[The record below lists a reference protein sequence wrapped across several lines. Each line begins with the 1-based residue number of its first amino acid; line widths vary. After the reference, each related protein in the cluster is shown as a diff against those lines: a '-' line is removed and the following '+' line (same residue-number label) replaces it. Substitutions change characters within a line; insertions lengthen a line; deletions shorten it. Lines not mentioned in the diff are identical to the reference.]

1 MTTLPITLSGSFRS
15 ADKRV
20 NNGSQTVTHDPP
32 QMSTNLAEQISRR
45 FPGGISRKIQDMFA
59 LLRPAMQCTTTESTS
74 FSSLPKYRTKTWYA
88 QHGGRGKDKKSDQ
101 FLEWAIRYQFHH
113 DRKPMQSIIDIL
125 HKNFQEDHTNSR
137 RFPGVVD
144 TLHLINN
151 ATTHFIKTS
160 GLMKMQHCSISVTQ
174 IYTDDRC
181 VKKLVRSWQFTAAI
195 CSYILLTQYWQ
206 SLHSFRKEQ
215 VSLWGNYMACI
226 KCTNMSFAIRIVQR
240 MYQYSLCTIRQ
251 YRIRMFVL
259 SPPIKWIKNISC
271 SIDVINVKII
281 IINVNKRVYSEKDC
295 KRL

>member
-1 MTTLPITLSGSFRS
+1 MGAVEKI
-15 ADKRV
+15 KR
-20 NNGSQTVTHDPP
+20 
-32 QMSTNLAEQISRR
+32 A
-45 FPGGISRKIQDMFA
+45 
-59 LLRPAMQCTTTESTS
+59 TS
-74 FSSLPKYRTKTWYA
+74 FLNERSGT
-88 QHGGRGKDKKSDQ
+88 
-101 FLEWAIRYQFHH
+101 QFHH

-271 SIDVINVKII
+271 SVRQTWQRLSLVSSNFLEYVIVQWLCRCCFSRCWLNVSSI
-281 IINVNKRVYSEKDC
+281 
-295 KRL
+295 